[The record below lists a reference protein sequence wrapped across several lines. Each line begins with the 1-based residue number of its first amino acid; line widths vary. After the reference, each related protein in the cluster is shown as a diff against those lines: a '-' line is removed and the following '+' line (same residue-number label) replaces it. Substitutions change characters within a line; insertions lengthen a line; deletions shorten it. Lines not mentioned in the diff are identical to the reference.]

1 VVWCL
6 LGSDSLFWP
15 NLESHP
21 CGPDL
26 SSTVCSEALCC
37 AGPLCQPHRGAISL
51 NEPRV
56 VRAPSPFLAQRM
68 PSSSAWKTCVTGLLR
83 AYKGAGSSR
92 RKPSH
97 LACIASALRN
107 RRPPPP
113 CKLQNQRK
121 REDCAAV
128 PDRPSAAAGSR
139 REVESPHRA
148 GA

>member
-1 VVWCL
+1 MAHHQA
-6 LGSDSLFWP
+6 P
-15 NLESHP
+15 
-21 CGPDL
+21 
-26 SSTVCSEALCC
+26 SSTLVPTWWAHW
-37 AGPLCQPHRGAISL
+37 PVMPHAPGNTLERAIVSASPDPHVSTSL
-51 NEPRV
+51 NEPRA

-92 RKPSH
+92 RKPSR

-107 RRPPPP
+107 RRPPLP

-121 REDCAAV
+121 SEDCVAV
-128 PDRPSAAAGSR
+128 PDRPSATAGSS
-139 REVESPHRA
+139 REVGGLHRA